1 MSTRNRVFLGI
12 LLIYIFSVG
21 FVLHNIID
29 DLDPRYRESAEE
41 SQVETAYLL
50 ASVIEQDLGAEDHQ
64 LQILQGTFRSLYA
77 KRFNAQIYSLNKTRV
92 EMRVYVTDRSGKVI
106 FDSTG
111 QADGQDFSRW
121 RDVRMALTGEYGAR
135 TTRDVEADPR
145 TSVMYVSVPIHRDGV
160 IAGTVTVGK
169 PVLSFGQFVANAR
182 HKIIGAGVS
191 AVIAFVLL
199 ALIVSVWLVR
209 PFGFIGDYIRFVRQQ
224 RNFSPRSLVRRA
236 LVMIGSAWNEMR
248 DALAGR
254 QAADRV
260 VLRRVEPSERIRRQA
275 SAAQVPADGV
285 ADDVDRAERGRV
297 AGVARRQVRQRDVLA
312 DGVAHEPDPVD
323 GDAARRQVAAHRVG
337 LDRPVVGDPEREVVG
352 PAAVQG
358 DVHIHGDPVQEHER
372 GVGRREVAHHVDDRV
387 PRGVVAARVS
397 RVRDWGPVRME
408 QGERLAPEAHD
419 RVLAGRDVLAD
430 GDRRRG
436 ALSVEEG
443 ARGDVQVPDDVDHRV
458 RRHVAEA
465 GDGHAG
471 VRARADRTAAAGV
484 RRRARRGHR
493 RCARQRKRG
502 RHGERP
508 ENPQTDRLVH
518 ER

>member
-254 QAADRV
+254 QYVSEYVQALTHEIKSPLSAIRGAAELLQEPMPEEQRTRFIGNITRES
-260 VLRRVEPSERIRRQA
+260 LRIQSL
-275 SAAQVPADGV
+275 
-285 ADDVDRAERGRV
+285 VDRLLELASLEARRALDNNGNVNFSRIVEDCVQAAETAALLREIRLVRHIRPDEQVEGDAFLLERAVANLLDNAVDFSPAGGLIEISLQRRRRRLELHIRDHGAGIPDFATGRV
-297 AGVARRQVRQRDVLA
+297 FDKFYSLARPHSGRKSSGLGLAFVREIASLHHGHISLGNTTGGGAEAVLT
-312 DGVAHEPDPVD
+312 
-323 GDAARRQVAAHRVG
+323 
-337 LDRPVVGDPEREVVG
+337 L
-352 PAAVQG
+352 
-358 DVHIHGDPVQEHER
+358 
-372 GVGRREVAHHVDDRV
+372 
-387 PRGVVAARVS
+387 PRGKA
-397 RVRDWGPVRME
+397 
-408 QGERLAPEAHD
+408 
-419 RVLAGRDVLAD
+419 
-430 GDRRRG
+430 
-436 ALSVEEG
+436 
-443 ARGDVQVPDDVDHRV
+443 
-458 RRHVAEA
+458 
-465 GDGHAG
+465 
-471 VRARADRTAAAGV
+471 
-484 RRRARRGHR
+484 
-493 RCARQRKRG
+493 
-502 RHGERP
+502 
-508 ENPQTDRLVH
+508 
-518 ER
+518 